1 MEYSFSTAPETPPYV
16 LTLTDTSLVISHGKK
31 VRELPYQDIQYVYI
45 EKKKEAC
52 KIHIEGKGV
61 LSFTIP
67 NYSLDNDGALLD
79 KSNAYTLFVRLL
91 HYHLLSK
98 SKAEFYINN
107 GYKQT
112 GLFALGILV
121 LAGIIVTILRLLNWT
136 FDLFTLTLIIIGTVT
151 PILVLVWLSRFPKP
165 YKPADIPLDF
175 LP

>member
-1 MEYSFSTAPETPPYV
+1 MEYSFSTDLETPPYV
-16 LTLTDTSLVISHGKK
+16 LTLTDTSLVIVQGKRK
-31 VRELPYQDIQYVYI
+31 RELPYQDIQYVYI

-61 LSFTIP
+61 LSLTIP
-67 NYSLDNDGALLD
+67 NHSLTEDGSLQD
-79 KSNAYTLFVRLL
+79 KSNAYTLFVRVL
-91 HYHLLSK
+91 HNHLRSK
-98 SKAEFYINN
+98 SKAEFFINN

-112 GLFALGILV
+112 NLFALSILV
-121 LAGIIVTILRLLNWT
+121 LACLIVSTLHYLDWS
-136 FDLFTLTLIIIGTVT
+136 FDFFTLTLIIIGTIT